1 MRAYSLGRFYAANSS
16 NYVLVY
22 RLNFSEKI
30 IPLHWIVLGGVRT
43 VLQASFFYEIGS
55 VSDHISQL
63 HEKMKS
69 SFGVGFRAII
79 SGLIYRID
87 IAKGE
92 DGIAPTIFI
101 NYPLSLGTLG
111 S

>member
-16 NYVLVY
+16 NYVLEY
-22 RLNFSEKI
+22 RLNYSEKI
-30 IPLHWIVLGGVRT
+30 TPMNWIVLGGVRT

-69 SFGVGFRAII
+69 SYGVGFRAII

-87 IAKGE
+87 VANGE
-92 DGIAPTIFI
+92 DGIAPTMFI

>member
-1 MRAYSLGRFYAANSS
+1 MN
-16 NYVLVY
+16 
-22 RLNFSEKI
+22 
-30 IPLHWIVLGGVRT
+30 WIVLGGVRT

-69 SFGVGFRAII
+69 SFGVGFRVII